1 MIRATRISAREAQL
15 VRKIQIF
22 GWLIF
27 ILSAFA
33 FIASSWRSGDA
44 FGLAGSLLFLLACLV
59 FLVPYFLPGENET
72 ANKRT

>member
-1 MIRATRISAREAQL
+1 M
-15 VRKIQIF
+15 VRKIQII

-59 FLVPYFLPGENET
+59 FLVPYFLPENG
-72 ANKRT
+72 